1 MGLLG
6 LPHGHG
12 LQGGG
17 DRGSRC
23 QRSGLVGER
32 AGCAFSPGYFP
43 FQALLT
49 IGAFSKFT
57 AEFPLSNVIREP
69 AVL

>member
-23 QRSGLVGER
+23 QRMCLLCEP
-32 AGCAFSPGYFP
+32 AGCVSSPGCFL

-49 IGAFSKFT
+49 VGAFSKFT
-57 AEFPLSNVIREP
+57 AESPLSNVISEP